1 MKRWGTVIGLLAACS
16 LTACGGDEAADEP
29 AVPTQT
35 VTALD
40 DSFTVEV
47 PEGWTTQEK
56 FLGAPVVVA
65 MQSEDGVDQ
74 VRVSHYLDSVRAEE
88 EAISASGILSGSN
101 VFCERLDD
109 TAVFGDERLV
119 FDCPLEVEPGE
130 APGHQLLFPI
140 VREGEEESA
149 LLLVETTGTSLADT
163 ADVARPIVESFAW
176 R

>member
-1 MKRWGTVIGLLAACS
+1 MRRWGTALGLLAACS

-47 PEGWTTQEK
+47 PEGWTTQEE

-109 TAVFGDERLV
+109 TTVFGEERLV
-119 FDCPLEVEPGE
+119 FDCPLEAEPGG

-140 VREGEEESA
+140 VREGREESA
-149 LLLVETTGTSLADT
+149 LVLVETTGASLADT
-163 ADVARPIVESFAW
+163 AEVARPVLESFTW
-176 R
+176 E

>member
-1 MKRWGTVIGLLAACS
+1 MKRWGAVIGLLAACS

-40 DSFTVEV
+40 DSFTIEV

-65 MQSEDGVDQ
+65 MQSEAGVDQ

-101 VFCERLDD
+101 VFCERVDD
-109 TAVFGDERLV
+109 TTVFGDERLV
-119 FDCPLEVEPGE
+119 FDCPLETPG
-130 APGHQLLFPI
+130 AAGPVRQLLFPI

-149 LLLVETTGTSLADT
+149 LVLIETTSTSLSDAADL
-163 ADVARPIVESFAW
+163 ARPVLESFTW
-176 R
+176 E

>member
-1 MKRWGTVIGLLAACS
+1 MRRWGAVLGLLAACS

-40 DSFTVEV
+40 DSLTIEV
-47 PEGWTTQEK
+47 PEGWTTREK

-65 MQSEDGVDQ
+65 MQDEDRVDQ

-101 VFCERLDD
+101 VFCERVDG
-109 TAVFGDERLV
+109 TTVFGDERLV
-119 FDCPLEVEPGE
+119 FDCPLDEPG
-130 APGHQLLFPI
+130 AAGTVRQLLFPI

-149 LLLVETTGTSLADT
+149 LVLIETTGTSLADT
-163 ADVARPIVESFAW
+163 ADLVRPVLESLSW
-176 R
+176 E